1 MMPRV
6 HTRSMF
12 LRPISRKLFWF
23 FVFIVIILGWIGQNI
38 VESPYIEIGQIATV
52 LYFLYLL
59 VLVPGIA
66 WLEVYLIKTINE

>member
-23 FVFIVIILGWIGQNI
+23 FVFIVIILW
-38 VESPYIEIGQIATV
+38 
-52 LYFLYLL
+52 
-59 VLVPGIA
+59 
-66 WLEVYLIKTINE
+66 